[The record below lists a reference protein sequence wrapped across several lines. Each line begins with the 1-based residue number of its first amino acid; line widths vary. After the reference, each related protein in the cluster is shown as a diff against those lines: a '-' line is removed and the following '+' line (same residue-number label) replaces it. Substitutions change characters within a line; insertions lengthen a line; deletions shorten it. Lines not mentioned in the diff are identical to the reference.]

1 MKPRHWLF
9 LWLGLLT
16 IVRLGYIGAL
26 PLTPDEAYY
35 KMWADHLDVS
45 YYSKGP
51 GVAVAMW
58 VGTHLFGATEFGV
71 RFFSPLLSLGTSLLL
86 FRLARRL
93 FDENVALWTVLTA
106 SMIPIFNV
114 GALLLTID
122 PLSIFF
128 WTAALVTFWE
138 AIDRPRGFNLWWP
151 LTGLC
156 LGLGFL
162 CKYTNLAELISIVL
176 LLAITRA
183 RRRDLLGA
191 GFWSML
197 VVFSLAAIPPIL
209 WNARHE
215 WITVAHLRARG
226 GLDQVKS
233 FSASEF
239 FEYFGAHLGVYSPLI
254 FLGLLAAIFWSW
266 KKARGDFKSRFL
278 LVFALPLLALYFFL
292 ALREAGEANWTAPAF
307 ASLIIL
313 AVAEWLPRVQRS
325 GLWRGVAVAALT
337 IGLVMSAMVVNTDL
351 LRRVGLPLSYGLDPS
366 ARLRGWWTGARLVE
380 EVRQKVEA
388 ETGLPVFLIGD
399 RYGTAASL
407 SFYLKDPR
415 TKGPGHPPVY
425 APESQVPENQFYFWP
440 KYDEFELR
448 KKPVDPGEQSYYT
461 EESGVNP
468 FMSRDALYITDQDR
482 RNPSSSVDNGFREHE
497 LIALFEI
504 RRRGLPLRTLRI
516 FHCHDYQT
524 QPL

>member
-1 MKPRHWLF
+1 MKPRHLLF

-16 IVRLGYIGAL
+16 VVRLCYLGAL

-35 KMWADHLDVS
+35 KMWSDHLDVS

-58 VGTHLFGATEFGV
+58 IGTALFGTHEFGV

-86 FRLARRL
+86 FRLALRL
-93 FDENVALWTVLTA
+93 FDEKVAIWTVLTA

-138 AIDRPRGFNLWWP
+138 AIDRPPGFNVFWL

-162 CKYTNLAELISIVL
+162 CKYTNLAQLVSIVIL
-176 LLAITRA
+176 LGMTRA

-197 VVFSLAAIPPIL
+197 ATFSLAAIPPIL

-226 GLDQVKS
+226 GLAQMRG

-239 FEYFGAHLGVYSPLI
+239 FQFFAAHLGVYSPLL

-266 KKARGDFKSRFL
+266 KKAHGDFKTRFL
-278 LVFALPLLALYFFL
+278 LVFALPLLALYGFL
-292 ALREAGEANWTAPAF
+292 SLREAGEANWTAPAF
-307 ASLIIL
+307 ASLIVL
-313 AVAEWLPRVQRS
+313 AVAEWLPRIERS
-325 GLWRGVAVAALT
+325 RACRVTAATALAVGLALS
-337 IGLVMSAMVVNTDL
+337 LVTVNTDF
-351 LRRVGLPLSYGLDPS
+351 LRRVGVPFGYDMDPS
-366 ARLRGWWTGARLVE
+366 ARLRGWGTGASLIE
-380 EVRQKVEA
+380 ELRREMEA
-388 ETGLPVFLIGD
+388 QTGKKVFLIAD
-399 RYGTAASL
+399 RYGTAAVL
-407 SFYLKDPR
+407 SFYLSDPR
-415 TKGPGHPPVY
+415 VEGPGHPPVY

-448 KKPVDPGEQSYYT
+448 KKKPADDGQSYYT

-468 FMSRDALYITDQDR
+468 FMGRDALYITDQPQ
-482 RNPSSSVDNGFREHE
+482 RNPSSSVDNGFREQK
-497 LIALFEI
+497 LVALWEI
-504 RRRGLPLRTLRI
+504 RRRGLPLRTLRV
-516 FHCHDYQT
+516 FACYDYQT